1 MQSQSLLPMIRERVK
16 DLLNGYIP
24 LREVTEQIDE
34 YVVPPHLG
42 GHSGVLG
49 AMLLA
54 KEAHTA
60 SNPALMR
67 G

>member
-1 MQSQSLLPMIRERVK
+1 MIHERLK

-24 LREVTEQIDE
+24 KRAVTEEVDKYI
-34 YVVPPHLG
+34 VPPHLG

-54 KEAHTA
+54 KEAHI
-60 SNPALMR
+60 R
-67 G
+67 H